1 MERSAWT
8 DERLSD
14 AIARI
19 DQRFD
24 SVDRRFDVIDRRFDR
39 VESELRDIRGELI
52 GLQRQFA
59 QAGWALAGAVF
70 VQLIA
75 IVVTAAL
82 S

>member
-1 MERSAWT
+1 MERSVWT
-8 DERLSD
+8 DERVDD

-24 SVDRRFDVIDRRFDR
+24 TVDRRFDRLDA
-39 VESELRDIRGELI
+39 ELGAIRGELV

-59 QAGWALAGAVF
+59 QAGWALAAAVF

-75 IVVTAAL
+75 LMVSTAL
-82 S
+82 R